1 MAVPAFVVLP
11 LPEVVALLLG
21 PCYLFLHVYLI
32 FFENFFFSELQGK
45 GSVGGW
51 TTILGQKLHKD

>member
-32 FFENFFFSELQGK
+32 FFENFFFLSYK
-45 GSVGGW
+45 GREV
-51 TTILGQKLHKD
+51 